1 MKALK
6 TAIFAAT
13 MMSGATAMAAEVSG
27 NVAIGSDYFFRGIDQ
42 SGGEALSG
50 GLDVAFESG
59 LYTSVPGLRLSTLAV
74 VVWSLDYYAGYG
86 GSFLKYVSLSTSVTC
101 TTATPRGVQASEEF
115 EEVYGSCLFL

>member
-42 SGGEALSG
+42 AGGEALSG
-50 GLDVAFESG
+50 GFDVAFENGFYVGTWASSIDFQWWFGTGLLRWLRRFVSLKTLAMTSG
-59 LYTSVPGLRLSTLAV
+59 YLYLRLPTGPKLLKSSKRFTA
-74 VVWSLDYYAGYG
+74 A
-86 GSFLKYVSLSTSVTC
+86 FLSDEL
-101 TTATPRGVQASEEF
+101 
-115 EEVYGSCLFL
+115 